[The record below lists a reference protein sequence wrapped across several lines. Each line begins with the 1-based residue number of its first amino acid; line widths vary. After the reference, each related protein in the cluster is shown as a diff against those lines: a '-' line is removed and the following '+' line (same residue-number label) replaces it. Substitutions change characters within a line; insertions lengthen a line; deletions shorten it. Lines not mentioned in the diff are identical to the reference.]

1 MKTATFFLNVLS
13 SLNYK
18 MFKWSNGLRE
28 TVFAMIVFGSELLLK
43 SNKNFKQNNLLP
55 PKLYFDEKKFCY
67 FHWYPIKNLISF
79 FLKILQIRH
88 IFDTVK

>member
-1 MKTATFFLNVLS
+1 
-13 SLNYK
+13 

-55 PKLYFDEKKFCY
+55 PKLYFDEKNFFTIFTDIQLK
-67 FHWYPIKNLISF
+67 ISF
-79 FLKILQIRH
+79 LFS
-88 IFDTVK
+88 